1 VSHLLS
7 VLVQTPAHSQVAG
20 PLTYRS
26 ELLLPPGTLVRVP
39 LGRRETLGVVWD
51 ASPPSGVPWHIH
63 RQSFMEAI
71 HTALAFCGTDT
82 RDEWC
87 VLGAV
92 PLLYMRSMPGFE
104 QVEAVACHPFVY
116 IGRHKTT
123 LMYTDAA
130 QHRPPRGGNEFICG
144 VRNRAA
150 RGLIQNAP
158 INMA

>member
-1 VSHLLS
+1 MEPE
-7 VLVQTPAHSQVAG
+7 PAITELEAKARLMAVCPAAIGLDHIIQGCGHAEAG
-20 PLTYRS
+20 F
-26 ELLLPPGTLVRVP
+26 
-39 LGRRETLGVVWD
+39 VVWD